1 MTMKEIEK
9 LDMKEIRKLAD
20 KEYSIHEAKMGS
32 LFVAASFKNP
42 ADKIKWDFTE
52 GFIAGAKSQ
61 IMSEWVSVEDR
72 LPEVGVEVLVLETKT
87 NKYCPNIFMGSFE
100 PNGKENVWWKDERVY
115 NSAGYYVII
124 AWRLLPSLPP
134 PPQTSK

>member
-1 MTMKEIEK
+1 MKEIEK

-61 IMSEWVSVEDR
+61 SVNEWVTISELTEIGKDVLGSHEDDGWISIVY
-72 LPEVGVEVLVLETKT
+72 LGTDNL
-87 NKYCPNIFMGSFE
+87 I
-100 PNGKENVWWKDERVY
+100 Y
-115 NSAGYYVII
+115 NSFDNSCPCEPTHYME
-124 AWRLLPSLPP
+124 LPP
-134 PPQTSK
+134 PPQTIK